1 MIEKLR
7 VWDGKKFHYVPDF
20 NLHFSTRGIIV
31 ALNDGG
37 MVFVE
42 SNELQQWIGKT
53 DGGGT
58 YMLPRLVGMAS
69 PTLPESGGSVEWTA
83 ELLIGFKGE
92 TRVFDSARLFGTVQF
107 YPNLSDFGEGR
118 GEARDIFYPQIM

>member
-20 NLHFSTRGIIV
+20 NLHFSTHGIIA
-31 ALNDGG
+31 ALNNGG

-58 YMLPRLVGMAS
+58 DIYEGDMIQHESSFSTHVGVIEFGIDYH
-69 PTLPESGGSVEWTA
+69 LSGYRVVWE
-83 ELLIGFKGE
+83 GE
-92 TRVFDSARLFGTVQF
+92 TCTVRMGKCKVIG
-107 YPNLSDFGEGR
+107 NVHEGR
-118 GEARDIFYPQIM
+118 KAHE